1 MTPVSA
7 RERWLA
13 HYSPDGQRPTNVRL
27 SMTGRI
33 KLGAWLPFV
42 ASQWIDAQRG
52 FVWAARV
59 GRRPLVI
66 SGSDQFLDG
75 SGAMDWKFWGRVRLV
90 AASGPDVTRS
100 AAWRFAAEALS
111 WLPSGSSDVTWPE
124 ATFGE
129 GITAVRRLGDEA
141 VHIELS
147 IADDGRLIS
156 ASGPRWGNPLG
167 KPFGYYPFGVD
178 IHAEITR
185 AGITVPS
192 AFTASWFHGEQE
204 QAAGEFFRA
213 VISDV
218 RFGEGLPGS
227 RTGD

>member
-1 MTPVSA
+1 MTPASA

-13 HYSPDGQRPTNVRL
+13 RYSRDGQHPTTVRL
-27 SMTGRI
+27 AMTGRI
-33 KLGAWLPFV
+33 KLRAWFPFV

-66 SGSDQFLDG
+66 SGVDQFLDG
-75 SGAMDWKFWGRVRLV
+75 SGAMDWRFWGRWRLV

-100 AAWRFAAEALS
+100 AAWRFAAEALT
-111 WLPSGSSDVTWPE
+111 WLPAGTSDVTWQE
-124 ATFGE
+124 VASGDS
-129 GITAVRRLGDEA
+129 ITAVRQLGDEA
-141 VHIELS
+141 VRIELR
-147 IADDGRLIS
+147 IAEDGRLVS
-156 ASGPRWGNPLG
+156 ASGLRWGNPLD

-192 AFTASWFHGEQE
+192 AFTASWFHGEPE

-218 RFGEGLPGS
+218 RFGEEPG
-227 RTGD
+227 